1 MGATSSKSNSL
12 NLSFE
17 DPKTKRKYNINV
29 PNNFNAFIRN
39 VFENYEVIPTLKQKN
54 TNKEAY
60 LNMLGDIKLSGL
72 VKYTT
77 KLRNAKDYKV
87 RKLRSL
93 YVRRQIEV
101 ANGINNSN
109 LSREIQIVKQQIDE
123 IQKKQQIF
131 DQFYQ
136 NQYSQF
142 NRYLNNAAKAMSR
155 LEEPTANNFTR
166 YRIKNASRLK
176 NVRKQAKLKKRSR
189 QTGNIT
195 SNNVK
200 AVSQ

>member
-1 MGATSSKSNSL
+1 MGATSSKSNSV

-60 LNMLGDIKLSGL
+60 LKMLGDIKLSGL

-77 KLRNAKDYKV
+77 KLRSAKEYKV
-87 RKLRSL
+87 KKLRSL

-101 ANGINNSN
+101 ANGINNAN
-109 LSREIQIVKQQIDE
+109 LSREIRTVKKQIDGIQQKQQI
-123 IQKKQQIF
+123 
-131 DQFYQ
+131 
-136 NQYSQF
+136 
-142 NRYLNNAAKAMSR
+142 
-155 LEEPTANNFTR
+155 
-166 YRIKNASRLK
+166 
-176 NVRKQAKLKKRSR
+176 
-189 QTGNIT
+189 
-195 SNNVK
+195 
-200 AVSQ
+200 